1 MMLQASYGAAAPVS
15 LIWSLDASALGAMP
29 GASLTTSAS
38 FNGSSQYL
46 TVSNSALVFDPAV
59 SAGDFTVEGWFY
71 PTNVTG
77 GHTLFCLGTETTNR
91 FVVALDGTS
100 VTTNLFG
107 AGTVTYTSTVP
118 ITTWTHIAV
127 VRSGTTV
134 SVYING
140 TASATTDTQ
149 AGALGNGAL
158 NIGADSGGAALF
170 VGYISNF
177 RVGSTAVYTAGF
189 TPSTTALGLVAGT
202 ILLLPLTGAPF
213 TDVSRSDMIVTNTG
227 SVTTTA
233 SAPSL
238 TAPTTDLLGSYGALT
253 VTNNLSEIAWSS
265 SQGGTLTKLS
275 GGTSGNTQKISGGPA
290 INSTTSYSVFFAYKL
305 EPVSASNGNGRILS
319 VNNEATYGDW
329 LLGTYAPGSPST
341 PQYINSFYNGTD
353 MGYNVDAGD
362 TAWHFIWA
370 TWKKGTTTPKKYIA
384 SATVNN
390 TVGPTSAYK
399 TGTSAGNGFNGF
411 YLWNRS
417 NTFEPACGRIG
428 FIRVYDG
435 ELTVAQIQNQWA
447 AQHARFGI

>member
-1 MMLQASYGAAAPVS
+1 MLQASYGAAAPVS

-29 GASLTTSAS
+29 GASLTTSAA

-46 TVSNSALVFDPAV
+46 TVTNSAFVFDPAV

-71 PTNVTG
+71 PTSYTG
-77 GHTLFCLGTETTNR
+77 VRTLFCLGTEAAGR
-91 FVVALDGTS
+91 FVVALDGGWL
-100 VTTNLFG
+100 TTNFYGEFG
-107 AGTVTYTSTVP
+107 SIQYSGDVP
-118 ITTWTHIAV
+118 LNTWTHIAV
-127 VRSGTTV
+127 VRSGTTIK
-134 SVYING
+134 VYIGG
-140 TASATTDTQ
+140 TADAVTETRADTI
-149 AGALGNGAL
+149 GNGAL
-158 NIGADSGGAALF
+158 NLGADSNGTNLF
-170 VGYISNF
+170 EGYISNF

-189 TPSTTALGLVAGT
+189 TPPTTALGLVTGT

-227 SVTTTA
+227 SVATTA

-253 VTNNLSEIAWSS
+253 VTNNLSQIAWSS

-275 GGTSGNTQKISGGPA
+275 GGTSGNTQKISGGPS
-290 INSTTSYSVFFAYKL
+290 INSTTSYSVFFAYKM
-305 EPVSASNGNGRILS
+305 EPVSVSNGNGRILS

-329 LLGTYAPGSPST
+329 LLGSYAPGSPNT

-384 SATVNN
+384 SATVYN

-435 ELTVAQIQNQWA
+435 ELSLAQIQNQWA